1 MVRFID
7 PRKGAS
13 AADSDAFTDRIMA
26 EILASREAF
35 FTGTTWRWRRAMQV
49 SVCNWQTTKDVDRVV
64 ASVAG
69 LLRAARKRS

>member
-1 MVRFID
+1 
-7 PRKGAS
+7 
-13 AADSDAFTDRIMA
+13 MA